1 MMDKDRIAE
10 IKTRFE
16 SLSTGKQQR
25 FIRYL
30 EYLESVDNPSAGG
43 RK

>member
-1 MMDKDRIAE
+1 MENDRIAE

-16 SLSTGKQQR
+16 SLSTGKQQK
-25 FIRYL
+25 FIRHLDYL
-30 EYLESVDNPSAGG
+30 LSVDAPQTVG

>member
-1 MMDKDRIAE
+1 MDNDRVKE

-16 SLSTGKQQR
+16 SLSTGKQR
-25 FIRYL
+25 KFIRYL
-30 EYLESVDNPSAGG
+30 DQLYSVDHPSTGG

>member
-1 MMDKDRIAE
+1 MDNDRIAE

-16 SLSTGKQQR
+16 SLSTGKQQK

-30 EYLESVDNPSAGG
+30 DHLYSVDHPATGG